1 MNAKQ
6 EAFAREYAI
15 DRNGKQAAIRAGYS
29 PRSAEVTASKLLRN
43 PKVAAMVAELDQ
55 RHAATAEISAE
66 ETVRELARIGT
77 ASITDA
83 MRWDDEGARLIPSD
97 QLNPAVAAAI
107 AEVTDEVTYVGG
119 SEEDGVILKRKRKI
133 KMHPKTPA
141 LVKLAEIHKLLGPL
155 ARDQD
160 AADDIPG
167 VIVVPSRESRDAW
180 LKEHGVVEVDQH
192 GNPREGVN

>member
-6 EAFAREYAI
+6 EAFAREYAV

-29 PRSAEVTASKLLRN
+29 PKSAEVTASKLLRN
-43 PKVAAMVAELDQ
+43 PKVAALVAELDQ
-55 RHAATAEISAE
+55 RHAAAAEISAE
-66 ETVRELARIGT
+66 ETVCELARVGT

-83 MRWDDEGARLIPSD
+83 MRWDDDGARLIPSD

-107 AEVTDEVTYVGG
+107 AEVTDEVTYAGS
-119 SEEDGVILKRKRKI
+119 SEEDGVILKRRRKI

-155 ARDQD
+155 ARGQE
-160 AADDIPG
+160 AETEVPG
-167 VIVVPSRESRDAW
+167 VIVVPARQSRDAW
-180 LKEHGVVEVDQH
+180 AKKHGVVEVDEH
-192 GNPREGVN
+192 GNPVDVN